1 MESKQQ
7 ILELSP
13 KSSASVSNHKT
24 STNIE
29 AFVGSSPSL
38 IIHSHNLEPY
48 LCRDGNL
55 TLHLLQADLDN
66 TISLML
72 KMQKEKRQCLSSAA
86 PVRSVYSSAFKTSKK
101 TLDILIWAVCFRIWK
116 GLSASAC
123 PRHPIAPAW
132 AKALFPFNVT
142 LQRTF
147 IPLASTFGQ
156 AAPWISASPPGR
168 SRTSAGR
175 QGRDWQGGV
184 REGRG

>member
-13 KSSASVSNHKT
+13 KSSAPVSNHKT

-66 TISLML
+66 AISLML
-72 KMQKEKRQCLSSAA
+72 KMQKNPKKNVSPRAAQLPCAVFTVQHLKHPKKHSIFLS
-86 PVRSVYSSAFKTSKK
+86 
-101 TLDILIWAVCFRIWK
+101 
-116 GLSASAC
+116 G
-123 PRHPIAPAW
+123 
-132 AKALFPFNVT
+132 PFVSGSE
-142 LQRTF
+142 R
-147 IPLASTFGQ
+147 A
-156 AAPWISASPPGR
+156 
-168 SRTSAGR
+168 
-175 QGRDWQGGV
+175 
-184 REGRG
+184 

>member
-66 TISLML
+66 AISLML
-72 KMQKEKRQCLSSAA
+72 KMQKNPQKKRQSSSSAA
-86 PVRSVYSSAFKTSKK
+86 PVRCVYSSAFKTSKK
-101 TLDILIWAVCFRIWK
+101 TLDILIWAVCFRI
-116 GLSASAC
+116 
-123 PRHPIAPAW
+123 
-132 AKALFPFNVT
+132 
-142 LQRTF
+142 
-147 IPLASTFGQ
+147 
-156 AAPWISASPPGR
+156 
-168 SRTSAGR
+168 
-175 QGRDWQGGV
+175 
-184 REGRG
+184 